1 MKINYYRIFGLI
13 MIIIGIVLFF
23 PTPLEYI
30 IRPIT
35 QPILMGS
42 SKGKDILF
50 FVLFGITLLLST
62 ICDNDKIYSK
72 ISSLKINEKLK
83 NHNFYLKISI
93 ILFLI
98 ISILGLILE
107 IYLRY
112 SLGTGL
118 NTIFV
123 AVNPSL
129 TTTSILHSH
138 LYKSIFGTILG
149 IFLTNIP
156 AGIHTGSSLAIYTP
170 KIANYLFI
178 LIPVLYIILIGSL
191 QKREPFSRVILAFA
205 ISIGVIGIMDGGFF
219 ATPTIGGLY
228 GLLIILL
235 DEYVLDNLTKLSE
248 DEDNSKQSKGEKA
261 KEEFIKFL
269 EYIKLSIYNL
279 KYIFKFSTEE
289 AKDFWQFWGP
299 HIILIILVILRFT
312 IAIYGANDECY
323 ELDIYNATENVDLS
337 PYHTLNI
344 TEHQNKTIVYISNEY
359 NEMELL
365 NNLGRNLQG
374 KCDSYTLSWNFYSYL
389 RNGTKLNST
398 GDVNY

>member
-13 MIIIGIVLFF
+13 MIIIGIVLFS

-72 ISSLKINEKLK
+72 ISTLNNKKLK

-123 AVNPSL
+123 ATTPNL

-149 IFLTNIP
+149 ILLTNIP

-170 KIANYLFI
+170 KIATYLFI
-178 LIPVLYIILIGSL
+178 LIPVLYILMISAL

-205 ISIGVIGIMDGGFF
+205 ISIGIIGIIDGGFF

-248 DEDNSKQSKGEKA
+248 DDNSKQSKGEKA

-269 EYIKLSIYNL
+269 NYIKLSINNL

-299 HIILIILVILRFT
+299 HIILALLIILRFT

-323 ELDIYNATENVDLS
+323 ELDIYNGNEDIELS
-337 PYHTLNI
+337 PYHILNI
-344 TEHQNKTIVYISNEY
+344 TEHQDKTIVYISNEY

-365 NNLGRNLQG
+365 NNLGQNLQG
-374 KCDSYTLSWNFYSYL
+374 KCDSYTLSWNFHSYL

-398 GDVNY
+398 GDVKY

>member
-72 ISSLKINEKLK
+72 ISSLNNKKLK

-123 AVNPSL
+123 ATTPNL

-149 IFLTNIP
+149 ILLTNIP

-170 KIANYLFI
+170 KIATYLFV
-178 LIPVLYIILIGSL
+178 LIPILYILMISAL
-191 QKREPFSRVILAFA
+191 QKREAFSRVILAFA
-205 ISIGVIGIMDGGFF
+205 ISIGIIGIIDGGFF
-219 ATPTIGGLY
+219 ATPTIGGFY

-248 DEDNSKQSKGEKA
+248 DDNSKQSKGEKA

-269 EYIKLSIYNL
+269 NYIKLSIHNL

-299 HIILIILVILRFT
+299 HIILALLIILRFT

-323 ELDIYNATENVDLS
+323 ELDIYNGNEDIELI

-365 NNLGRNLQG
+365 NNLGQNLQG
-374 KCDSYTLSWNFYSYL
+374 KCDSYTLSWNFHSYL

-398 GDVNY
+398 GDVKY

>member
-1 MKINYYRIFGLI
+1 MSTFSSVFSAICEVSFLSPEL
-13 MIIIGIVLFF
+13 MSTLF
-23 PTPLEYI
+23 L
-30 IRPIT
+30 
-35 QPILMGS
+35 
-42 SKGKDILF
+42 LF

-72 ISSLKINEKLK
+72 ISSLNNKKLK

-123 AVNPSL
+123 ATTPNL

-149 IFLTNIP
+149 ILLTNIP

-170 KIANYLFI
+170 KIATYLFV
-178 LIPVLYIILIGSL
+178 LIPILYILMISAL
-191 QKREPFSRVILAFA
+191 QKREAFSRVILAFA
-205 ISIGVIGIMDGGFF
+205 ISIGIIGIIDGGFF
-219 ATPTIGGLY
+219 ATPTIGGFY

-248 DEDNSKQSKGEKA
+248 DDNSKQSKGEKA

-269 EYIKLSIYNL
+269 NYIKLSIHNL

-299 HIILIILVILRFT
+299 HIILALLIILRFT

-323 ELDIYNATENVDLS
+323 ELDIYNGNEDIELI

-365 NNLGRNLQG
+365 NNLGQNLQG
-374 KCDSYTLSWNFYSYL
+374 KCDSYTLSWNFHSYL

-398 GDVNY
+398 GDVKY